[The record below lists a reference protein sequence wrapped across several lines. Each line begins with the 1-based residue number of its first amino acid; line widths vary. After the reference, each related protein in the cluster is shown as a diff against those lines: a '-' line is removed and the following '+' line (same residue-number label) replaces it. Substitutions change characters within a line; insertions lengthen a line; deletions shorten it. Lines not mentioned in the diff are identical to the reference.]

1 MVYINHIM
9 SRKYEPPFRKN
20 DSSTNRFSNNSH
32 NSHNSGSFMNERPV
46 INTSLPTKN
55 STSGKSSVLQDD
67 DFPAFPSKATNRTTT
82 VTSASDLPKR
92 ATFAQLATEW
102 TRKMQEE
109 KEKEKAEAE
118 AEAARQEL
126 KKKNEDKALI
136 ESIKRMNIGTG
147 HRNKRSHSQILDI
160 GCNLSDNSENEQYDS
175 QDDQH
180 YEDDVDEEEEE
191 EEDADALWNYRKNKN
206 EMY

>member
-20 DSSTNRFSNNSH
+20 DSSTNRFSNNSFQPR
-32 NSHNSGSFMNERPV
+32 SFDKP
-46 INTSLPTKN
+46 
-55 STSGKSSVLQDD
+55 GKSSVLQDD
-67 DFPAFPSKATNRTTT
+67 DFPAFPLKETRRTATT
-82 VTSASDLPKR
+82 VASVTSVTVATETTETTVVKDLPKR
-92 ATFAQLATEW
+92 PTFAQLATEW

-147 HRNKRSHSQILDI
+147 NRNKRSHSQTLDI
-160 GCNLSDNSENEQYDS
+160 GCHLSDNSENEQYDS

-180 YEDDVDEEEEE
+180 YEDDVDDEEEE
-191 EEDADALWNYRKNKN
+191 EEDADAIWNYRKNKN